1 MVGTPSIGGGLT
13 LPVCSPMGYQ
23 AVPASQ
29 AAQALGPAGGAVGD
43 YLHGVLIVP
52 ATTAAGTVS
61 IKDGSGSAIN
71 VFVNGGTLSDTRSWF
86 LPLNLKSVSGAW
98 QIGTG
103 ANVSVLAVGS
113 FT

>member
-1 MVGTPSIGGGLT
+1 MAGTPSIGAGLAAPT
-13 LPVCSPMGYQ
+13 CSPMGYQ

-29 AAQALGPAGGAVGD
+29 TTQALGPAGGAVGD
-43 YLHGVLIVP
+43 YLHGLLIVP

-61 IKDGSGSAIN
+61 IKDGTGSAVN
-71 VFVNGGTLSDTRSWF
+71 VFVTGTLSDTRSFF
-86 LPLNLKSVSGAW
+86 LPISMKSVNGAW
-98 QIGTG
+98 QITTG